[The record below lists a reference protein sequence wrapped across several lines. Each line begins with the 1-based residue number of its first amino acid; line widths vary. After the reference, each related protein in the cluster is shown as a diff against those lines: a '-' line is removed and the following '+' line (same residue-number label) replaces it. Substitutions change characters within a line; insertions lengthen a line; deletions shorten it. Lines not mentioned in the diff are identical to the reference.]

1 MYVMIDN
8 YDSYVYNL
16 VGLFHKLGCKMEV
29 FLNEEESLA
38 AIEKKVSL
46 GEVEAFVISPG
57 PGRPQEA
64 GIAGRVVCNYA
75 GMIPIFGICL
85 GHQIIANEFGAHV
98 VKGKR
103 PMHGKLSEITHSE
116 TGIFEEITR
125 PFQVMRYHSLEVL
138 DKELPEEFRV
148 DARSKDQVI
157 MAISHKKYPLFGV
170 QFHPESFLTEFGETM
185 ILNFMKICEQFWEQF
200 DGTK

>member
-29 FLNEEESLA
+29 FLNEEESLV

-98 VKGKR
+98 LKGKR